1 MNNNNNILRA
11 INVINFNG
19 NSIHLNGL
27 CMSHT
32 NFKPGQ
38 ILEAAIYGDMIVI
51 TPAVMDT
58 KQNNN

>member
-1 MNNNNNILRA
+1 MNINDNTLKA
-11 INVINFNG
+11 INVIPYNG
-19 NSIHLNGL
+19 KSINLNDL

-51 TPAVMDT
+51 TSAEIE
-58 KQNNN
+58 

>member
-1 MNNNNNILRA
+1 MNINDNTLRA

-19 NSIHLNGL
+19 NSIHLNDL

-38 ILEAAIYGDMIVI
+38 ILEAAIYGNMIVI
-51 TPAVMDT
+51 TPAEV
-58 KQNNN
+58 K

>member
-19 NSIHLNGL
+19 NSIHLNDL

-32 NFKPGQ
+32 SFQKGQ

-51 TPAVMDT
+51 TTAEV
-58 KQNNN
+58 K

>member
-1 MNNNNNILRA
+1 
-11 INVINFNG
+11 
-19 NSIHLNGL
+19 
-27 CMSHT
+27 MSHT

-38 ILEAAIYGDMIVI
+38 ILEAAIYGNMIVI